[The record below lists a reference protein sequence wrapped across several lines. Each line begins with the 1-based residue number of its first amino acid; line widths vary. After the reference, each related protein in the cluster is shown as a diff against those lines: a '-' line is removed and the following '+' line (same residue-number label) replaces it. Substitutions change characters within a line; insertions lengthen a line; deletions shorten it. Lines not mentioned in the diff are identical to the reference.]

1 MDTLVIELTTN
12 PLRYIEYFLAAAG
25 AVGALLFFAGIG
37 GGLPFLFTYS
47 EDQHHMDHARTR
59 AVWGIYICMLTI
71 GFWEFVRVIIGTA
84 PVSYLWLV
92 LLFLTPL
99 WIPWI
104 YKLAFGKKSN
114 GH

>member
-12 PLRYIEYFLAAAG
+12 PLRYIEYFLAVMG
-25 AVGALLFFAGIG
+25 AIGALLFFAGIG

-71 GFWEFVRVIIGTA
+71 GFWEFVRVIIGSA
-84 PVSYLWLV
+84 PPSYLWWALF
-92 LLFLTPL
+92 FLTPL
-99 WIPWI
+99 WIPWL
-104 YKLAFGKKSN
+104 YKLAFGKKPK